1 MPALGP
7 SDDPQIMGIVNVTPD
22 SFSDG
27 GEFSSHAAAIDQ
39 GRKLAADGAH
49 VIDVGGEAT
58 RPGAATVSEETE
70 IARVL
75 PVIEALVK
83 DGIKVS
89 VDTSKPEVMEAAVAA
104 GACMINDI
112 YALRRPGALATA
124 ARLDVPVCL
133 MHMQGTPA
141 TMQDA
146 PRYENIGRE
155 IREFLQS
162 RIHACSLA
170 GVDREQIVIDP
181 GFGFGKT
188 RQHNHTLI
196 GQLGWFTQMG
206 VPVLIG
212 VSRKKFVRSL
222 AQVASRQTL
231 DRVSA
236 LLALMAVEQ
245 GARFVRVH
253 NVDVTRKLLGQ
264 AHGLVPVPRS
274 PVN

>member
-7 SDDPQIMGIVNVTPD
+7 SVDPQIMGIVNVTPD

-49 VIDVGGEAT
+49 VIDVGGEST
-58 RPGAATVSEETE
+58 RPGAATVSEEME

-253 NVDVTRKLLGQ
+253 NVDVTRQLLGQ

>member
-7 SDDPQIMGIVNVTPD
+7 SVDPQIMGIVNVTPD

-49 VIDVGGEAT
+49 VIDVGGEST
-58 RPGAATVSEETE
+58 RPGAATVSEEME

-112 YALRRPGALATA
+112 YALRRPGALATV

-253 NVDVTRKLLGQ
+253 NVDVTRQLLGQ

>member
-1 MPALGP
+1 MPALVP

-39 GRKLAADGAH
+39 GRKLAADGAN
-49 VIDVGGEAT
+49 VVDVGGEST
-58 RPGAATVSEETE
+58 RPGAESVSAEEE
-70 IARVL
+70 IGRVL

-89 VDTSKPEVMEAAVAA
+89 VDASKPEVMEAAVAA

-112 YALRRPGALATA
+112 YALRRPGALATV
-124 ARLDVPVCL
+124 ARMDVPVCL

-141 TMQDA
+141 TMQNA
-146 PRYENIGRE
+146 PRYEDIGRE

-162 RIHACSLA
+162 RINACCLA
-170 GVDREQIVIDP
+170 GVDRERIVIDP

-196 GQLGWFTQMG
+196 TQLGWFTEIG

-212 VSRKKFVRSL
+212 ISRKKFVRSL
-222 AQVASRQTL
+222 SQVASRQTL
-231 DRVSA
+231 DEVSA

-253 NVDVTRKLLGQ
+253 NVGVTRKLLGQ
-264 AHGLVPVPRS
+264 AYGLVPAQQS

>member
-1 MPALGP
+1 MPALRLMDG
-7 SDDPQIMGIVNVTPD
+7 PQIMGIVNVTPD

-39 GRKLAADGAH
+39 GRRLAADGAH
-49 VIDVGGEAT
+49 IIDVGGEST
-58 RPGAATVSEETE
+58 RPGAGTVSAEVE

-75 PVIEALVK
+75 PVIKALAK

-89 VDTSKPEVMEAAVAA
+89 VDTSKPEVMDAAVDA

-112 YALRRPGALATA
+112 YALRRPGALEAA
-124 ARLDVPVCL
+124 ARMDVPVCL

-146 PRYENIGRE
+146 PRYEDLGGE
-155 IREFLQS
+155 IREFLEF
-162 RIHACSLA
+162 RIHACDLA
-170 GVDREQIVIDP
+170 GVDRGRIVIDP

-196 GQLGWFTQMG
+196 TQLGEFMGMG

-222 AQVASRQTL
+222 AQTGSRQTI
-231 DRVSA
+231 DSVSA

-245 GARFVRVH
+245 GARFVRAH
-253 NVDVTRKLLGQ
+253 NVDATRRLLGQ
-264 AHGLVPVPRS
+264 AYGLAPAARS
-274 PVN
+274 PLN

>member
-7 SDDPQIMGIVNVTPD
+7 SVDPQIMGIVNVTPD

-49 VIDVGGEAT
+49 VIDVGGEST

>member
-1 MPALGP
+1 MPALVP

-27 GEFSSHAAAIDQ
+27 GEFSSHDAAIDQ
-39 GRKLAADGAH
+39 GRKLAVGGANI
-49 VIDVGGEAT
+49 VDVGGEST
-58 RPGAATVSEETE
+58 RPGAGSVSAEEE
-70 IARVL
+70 IGRVL

-89 VDTSKPEVMEAAVAA
+89 VDTSKPEVMEVAVAA

-112 YALRRPGALATA
+112 YALRRPGALATV
-124 ARLDVPVCL
+124 ARMDVPVCL

-141 TMQDA
+141 TMQNA
-146 PRYENIGRE
+146 PRYEDIGRE

-162 RIHACSLA
+162 RINACCLA
-170 GVDREQIVIDP
+170 GVDRERIVIDP

-196 GQLGWFTQMG
+196 TQLGWFTEIG

-222 AQVASRQTL
+222 SRVASRQAL
-231 DRVSA
+231 DEVSA

-253 NVDVTRKLLGQ
+253 NVGVTRKLLGQ
-264 AHGLVPVPRS
+264 AYGLVPAQRS

>member
-1 MPALGP
+1 MPALSLMDG
-7 SDDPQIMGIVNVTPD
+7 PQIMGIVNVTPD

-39 GRKLAADGAH
+39 GRRLAADGAH
-49 VIDVGGEAT
+49 IIDVGGEST
-58 RPGAATVSEETE
+58 RPGAGTVSAEVE

-75 PVIEALVK
+75 PVIKALAK

-89 VDTSKPEVMEAAVAA
+89 VDTSKPEVMDAAVDA

-112 YALRRPGALATA
+112 YALGRPGALEAA
-124 ARLDVPVCL
+124 ARMDVPVCL

-146 PRYENIGRE
+146 PRYEDLGGE
-155 IREFLQS
+155 IREFLKS
-162 RIHACSLA
+162 RIHACDLV
-170 GVDREQIVIDP
+170 GVDRERIVIDP

-188 RQHNHTLI
+188 RQHNHRLI
-196 GQLGWFTQMG
+196 TQLAEFMGMG

-222 AQVASRQTL
+222 AQTGSRETI
-231 DRVSA
+231 DSVSA
-236 LLALMAVEQ
+236 LLALIAVEQ

-253 NVDVTRKLLGQ
+253 NVDATRRLLGQ
-264 AHGLVPVPRS
+264 AYGLAPAARS
-274 PVN
+274 PLN

>member
-49 VIDVGGEAT
+49 VIDVGGEST
-58 RPGAATVSEETE
+58 RPGAATVSEEME

-112 YALRRPGALATA
+112 YALRRPGALATV

-253 NVDVTRKLLGQ
+253 NVDVTRQLLGQ

>member
-49 VIDVGGEAT
+49 VIDVGGEST

-236 LLALMAVEQ
+236 LLALMAVE
-245 GARFVRVH
+245 
-253 NVDVTRKLLGQ
+253 
-264 AHGLVPVPRS
+264 
-274 PVN
+274 

>member
-27 GEFSSHAAAIDQ
+27 GEFSSHVAAIDQ
-39 GRKLAADGAH
+39 GRKLAADGAN
-49 VIDVGGEAT
+49 VVDVGGEST
-58 RPGAATVSEETE
+58 RPGAGSVSAEEE
-70 IARVL
+70 IARVQ

-112 YALRRPGALATA
+112 YALRRPGALATV
-124 ARLDVPVCL
+124 ARMDVPVCL

-141 TMQDA
+141 TMQNA
-146 PRYENIGRE
+146 PRYEDIGRE

-162 RIHACSLA
+162 RINACCLA
-170 GVDREQIVIDP
+170 GVDRERIIIDP

-196 GQLGWFTQMG
+196 TQLGWFTEIG

-222 AQVASRQTL
+222 AQVSSRQTL
-231 DRVSA
+231 DEVSA

-253 NVDVTRKLLGQ
+253 NVGVTRKLLGQ
-264 AHGLVPVPRS
+264 AYGLVPAQRS

>member
-1 MPALGP
+1 MPALGL

-27 GEFSSHAAAIDQ
+27 GEFSSHAAAIEQ
-39 GRKLAADGAH
+39 GRKLSEDGAH
-49 VIDVGGEAT
+49 VVDVGGEST
-58 RPGAATVSEETE
+58 RPGAGLVSADVE

-112 YALRRPGALATA
+112 YALRKPGALATV
-124 ARLDVPVCL
+124 ARMDVPVCL
-133 MHMQGTPA
+133 MHMKGTPA
-141 TMQDA
+141 TMQNA
-146 PRYENIGRE
+146 PSYEDIGRE

-162 RIHACSLA
+162 RIDACGLG
-170 GVDREQIVIDP
+170 GVDRERIVIDP

-196 GQLGWFTQMG
+196 GHLESFTGMG

-222 AQVASRQTL
+222 TQVASRQTL

-264 AHGLVPVPRS
+264 TNGLVSDPRS

>member
-1 MPALGP
+1 MPALRLMDG
-7 SDDPQIMGIVNVTPD
+7 PQIMGIVNVTPD

-39 GRKLAADGAH
+39 GRRLAADGAH
-49 VIDVGGEAT
+49 IIDVGGEST
-58 RPGAATVSEETE
+58 RPGAGTVSAEVE

-75 PVIEALVK
+75 PVIKALAK

-89 VDTSKPEVMEAAVAA
+89 LDTSKPEVMDAAVDA

-112 YALRRPGALATA
+112 YALRRPGALEAA
-124 ARLDVPVCL
+124 ARMDVPVCL

-146 PRYENIGRE
+146 PRYEDLGGE
-155 IREFLQS
+155 IREFLEF
-162 RIHACSLA
+162 RIHACDLA
-170 GVDREQIVIDP
+170 GVDRERIVIDP

-188 RQHNHTLI
+188 RQHNHRLI
-196 GQLGWFTQMG
+196 TQLAEFMGMG

-222 AQVASRQTL
+222 AQAGSRQTI
-231 DRVSA
+231 DSVSA

-253 NVDVTRKLLGQ
+253 NVDATRRLLGQ
-264 AHGLVPVPRS
+264 VYGLAPAARS
-274 PVN
+274 PLN

>member
-1 MPALGP
+1 
-7 SDDPQIMGIVNVTPD
+7 MGVVNVTPD

-39 GRKLAADGAH
+39 GRKLAVDGANI
-49 VIDVGGEAT
+49 VDVGGEST
-58 RPGAATVSEETE
+58 RPGAESVSAEEE
-70 IARVL
+70 ISRVL

-112 YALRRPGALATA
+112 YALRRPGALATV
-124 ARLDVPVCL
+124 ARMDVPVCL

-141 TMQDA
+141 TMQNA
-146 PRYENIGRE
+146 PGYEDIGRE

-162 RIHACSLA
+162 RINACCLA
-170 GVDREQIVIDP
+170 GVDRERIVIDP

-196 GQLGWFTQMG
+196 TQLGWFTEIG

-222 AQVASRQTL
+222 SQVASRQTL
-231 DRVSA
+231 DEVSA

-264 AHGLVPVPRS
+264 AYGLVPAQRS

>member
-49 VIDVGGEAT
+49 VIDVGGEST
-58 RPGAATVSEETE
+58 RPGAATVSEEME

-112 YALRRPGALATA
+112 YALRRPGALATV

-141 TMQDA
+141 TMQNA

-162 RIHACSLA
+162 RIHACGLA

-253 NVDVTRKLLGQ
+253 NVDVTRQLLGQ

>member
-1 MPALGP
+1 M
-7 SDDPQIMGIVNVTPD
+7 
-22 SFSDG
+22 
-27 GEFSSHAAAIDQ
+27 
-39 GRKLAADGAH
+39 
-49 VIDVGGEAT
+49 
-58 RPGAATVSEETE
+58 
-70 IARVL
+70 
-75 PVIEALVK
+75 
-83 DGIKVS
+83 S

-141 TMQDA
+141 TMQNA

-162 RIHACSLA
+162 RIHACGLA

-188 RQHNHTLI
+188 RQHNHMLI
-196 GQLGWFTQMG
+196 TQLGWFTEIG

-222 AQVASRQTL
+222 SQVASRQTL
-231 DRVSA
+231 DEVSA

-264 AHGLVPVPRS
+264 AYGLVRAQRS

>member
-7 SDDPQIMGIVNVTPD
+7 SVDPQIMGIVNVTPD

-49 VIDVGGEAT
+49 VIDVGGEST

-141 TMQDA
+141 TMQNA

-231 DRVSA
+231 DRVRA

>member
-49 VIDVGGEAT
+49 VIDVGGEST
-58 RPGAATVSEETE
+58 RPGAATVSEEME

-112 YALRRPGALATA
+112 YALRRPGALATV

-141 TMQDA
+141 TMQNA

-162 RIHACSLA
+162 RIHACGLA

-196 GQLGWFTQMG
+196 GQLEWFTGMG

-222 AQVASRQTL
+222 TQVTSIQTL

-245 GARFVRVH
+245 GVRFVRVH
-253 NVDVTRKLLGQ
+253 NVDVTRKLLGKTN
-264 AHGLVPVPRS
+264 ALVSAPRS
-274 PVN
+274 PVI

>member
-1 MPALGP
+1 MPALRLMDG
-7 SDDPQIMGIVNVTPD
+7 PQIMGIVNVTPD

-39 GRKLAADGAH
+39 GRRLAADGAH
-49 VIDVGGEAT
+49 IIDVGGEST
-58 RPGAATVSEETE
+58 RPGAGTVSAEVE

-75 PVIEALVK
+75 PVIKALAK

-89 VDTSKPEVMEAAVAA
+89 VDTSKPEVMDAAVDA

-112 YALRRPGALATA
+112 YALRRPGALEAA
-124 ARLDVPVCL
+124 ARMDVPVCL

-141 TMQDA
+141 TMQDV
-146 PRYENIGRE
+146 PRYEDLGGE
-155 IREFLQS
+155 IREFLES
-162 RIHACSLA
+162 RIHACDLA
-170 GVDREQIVIDP
+170 GVDRERIVIDP

-196 GQLGWFTQMG
+196 TQLGRFMGMG

-222 AQVASRQTL
+222 AQTGSRQTI
-231 DRVSA
+231 DSVSA

-253 NVDVTRKLLGQ
+253 NVDTTRRLLGQ
-264 AHGLVPVPRS
+264 VYGLAPAARS
-274 PVN
+274 PLN

>member
-49 VIDVGGEAT
+49 VIDVGGEST

-112 YALRRPGALATA
+112 YALRRPGALATV

>member
-49 VIDVGGEAT
+49 VIDVGGEST
-58 RPGAATVSEETE
+58 RPGAATVSEEME

-112 YALRRPGALATA
+112 YALRRPGALATV

>member
-1 MPALGP
+1 MPALVP

-39 GRKLAADGAH
+39 GRKLAADGAN
-49 VIDVGGEAT
+49 VVDVGGEST
-58 RPGAATVSEETE
+58 RPGAESVSAEEE

-83 DGIKVS
+83 HGIKVS

-112 YALRRPGALATA
+112 YALRRPGALATV
-124 ARLDVPVCL
+124 ARMDVPVCL

-141 TMQDA
+141 TMQNA
-146 PRYENIGRE
+146 PRYEDIGRE

-162 RIHACSLA
+162 RINACCLA
-170 GVDREQIVIDP
+170 GVDRERIVIDP

-196 GQLGWFTQMG
+196 TQLGGFMGMG

-222 AQVASRQTL
+222 AQTGSRPTI
-231 DRVSA
+231 DSVSA

-253 NVDVTRKLLGQ
+253 NVDATRRLLGQ
-264 AHGLVPVPRS
+264 AYGLAPAARS
-274 PVN
+274 PLN

>member
-1 MPALGP
+1 MPALGLSGGP
-7 SDDPQIMGIVNVTPD
+7 RIMGIVNVTPD

-39 GRKLAADGAH
+39 GRKLAADGANL
-49 VIDVGGEAT
+49 VDVGGEST
-58 RPGAATVSEETE
+58 RPGAESVSPEEE

-83 DGIKVS
+83 DGIRVS
-89 VDTSKPEVMEAAVAA
+89 IDTSKPEVMEAAVGA

-112 YALRRPGALATA
+112 YALRRPGALATV
-124 ARLDVPVCL
+124 ARMDVPVCL

-141 TMQDA
+141 TMQNA
-146 PRYENIGRE
+146 PRYEDIGRE
-155 IREFLQS
+155 IREFLKS
-162 RIHACSLA
+162 RIDACRLA
-170 GVDREQIVIDP
+170 GVDRERIVIDP

-196 GQLGWFTQMG
+196 TQLGWFTRMG

-222 AQVASRQTL
+222 TQGASRQAL
-231 DRVSA
+231 DEFSA

-264 AHGLVPVPRS
+264 AYGLVPAPRS

>member
-1 MPALGP
+1 MPALRLT
-7 SDDPQIMGIVNVTPD
+7 DEPQIMGIVNVTPD

-49 VIDVGGEAT
+49 VIDVGGEST
-58 RPGAATVSEETE
+58 RPGAGTVSPETE
-70 IARVL
+70 ITRVL

-112 YALRRPGALATA
+112 YALRRPGALATV
-124 ARLDVPVCL
+124 ARLDVRVCL

-146 PRYENIGRE
+146 PRYKNIGRE
-155 IREFLQS
+155 IREFLES
-162 RIHACSLA
+162 RIHACGLA
-170 GVDREQIVIDP
+170 GVDRERVVIDP
-181 GFGFGKT
+181 GVGFGKT

-196 GQLGWFTQMG
+196 GQLGWFTEIG

-231 DRVSA
+231 DEVSA

-253 NVDVTRKLLGQ
+253 NVDVTRKLLAQ
-264 AHGLVPVPRS
+264 AYGLVPAQRS

>member
-7 SDDPQIMGIVNVTPD
+7 SVDPQIMGIVNVTPD

-49 VIDVGGEAT
+49 VIDVGGEST
-58 RPGAATVSEETE
+58 RPGAATVSEEME

-112 YALRRPGALATA
+112 YALRRPGALATV

-141 TMQDA
+141 TMQNA

-162 RIHACSLA
+162 RIHACGLA

>member
-1 MPALGP
+1 MPALVP
-7 SDDPQIMGIVNVTPD
+7 SDDPQILGVVNVTPD

-27 GEFSSHAAAIDQ
+27 GEFSSHAAAIDH
-39 GRKLAADGAH
+39 GRKLAVDGANI
-49 VIDVGGEAT
+49 VDVGGEST
-58 RPGAATVSEETE
+58 RPGAESVSAEDE

-112 YALRRPGALATA
+112 YALRKPGALATV
-124 ARLDVPVCL
+124 ARMDVPVCL

-141 TMQDA
+141 TMQNA
-146 PRYENIGRE
+146 PRYEDIGRE

-162 RIHACSLA
+162 RINACCLA
-170 GVDREQIVIDP
+170 GVDRERIVIDP

-196 GQLGWFTQMG
+196 TQLGWFTEIG

-222 AQVASRQTL
+222 SPVASRQTL
-231 DRVSA
+231 DEVSA

-253 NVDVTRKLLGQ
+253 NVGVTRKLLGQ
-264 AHGLVPVPRS
+264 AYGLVPAQRS

>member
-49 VIDVGGEAT
+49 VIDVGGEST

-253 NVDVTRKLLGQ
+253 NVDVTRQLLGQ

>member
-1 MPALGP
+1 MPALGL

-27 GEFSSHAAAIDQ
+27 GEFSSHAAAIEQ
-39 GRKLAADGAH
+39 GRKLYEDGAH
-49 VIDVGGEAT
+49 VVDVGGEST
-58 RPGAATVSEETE
+58 RPGAGLVSADVE

-112 YALRRPGALATA
+112 YALRKPGALATV
-124 ARLDVPVCL
+124 ARMDVPVCL
-133 MHMQGTPA
+133 MHMKGTPA
-141 TMQDA
+141 TMQNA
-146 PRYENIGRE
+146 PRYEDIGRE

-162 RIHACSLA
+162 RIDACGLG
-170 GVDREQIVIDP
+170 GVDRERIVIDP

-196 GQLGWFTQMG
+196 GHLESFTGMG

-222 AQVASRQTL
+222 TQVASRQTL

-264 AHGLVPVPRS
+264 TNGLVSDPRS

>member
-1 MPALGP
+1 MPALRLMDG
-7 SDDPQIMGIVNVTPD
+7 PQIMGIVNVTPD

-39 GRKLAADGAH
+39 GRRLAADGAH
-49 VIDVGGEAT
+49 IIDVGGEST
-58 RPGAATVSEETE
+58 RPGAGTVSAEVE

-75 PVIEALVK
+75 PVIKALAK

-89 VDTSKPEVMEAAVAA
+89 VDTSKPEVMEAAVDA

-112 YALRRPGALATA
+112 YALRRSGALEAA
-124 ARLDVPVCL
+124 ARMDVPVCL

-146 PRYENIGRE
+146 PRYEDLGGE
-155 IREFLQS
+155 IREFLES
-162 RIHACSLA
+162 RIHACDLA
-170 GVDREQIVIDP
+170 GVDRERIVIDP

-196 GQLGWFTQMG
+196 TQLGRFMGMG

-222 AQVASRQTL
+222 AQTGSRQAI
-231 DRVSA
+231 DSVSA

-245 GARFVRVH
+245 GARFVRAH
-253 NVDVTRKLLGQ
+253 NVDATRRLLGQ
-264 AHGLVPVPRS
+264 AYGLAPAARS
-274 PVN
+274 PLN

>member
-7 SDDPQIMGIVNVTPD
+7 SVDPQIMGIVNVTPD

-49 VIDVGGEAT
+49 VIDVGGEST
-58 RPGAATVSEETE
+58 RPGAATVSEEME

-162 RIHACSLA
+162 RIHACGLA

-253 NVDVTRKLLGQ
+253 NVDVTRQLLGQ

>member
-1 MPALGP
+1 MPALRLMDG
-7 SDDPQIMGIVNVTPD
+7 PQIMGIVNVTPD

-27 GEFSSHAAAIDQ
+27 GEFSSHAAAIDR
-39 GRKLAADGAH
+39 GRTLAADGAH
-49 VIDVGGEAT
+49 IIDVGGEST
-58 RPGAATVSEETE
+58 RPGAGRVSAEVE

-75 PVIEALVK
+75 PVIKALAK

-89 VDTSKPEVMEAAVAA
+89 VDTSKPEVMDAAVDA

-112 YALRRPGALATA
+112 YALRRPGALEAA
-124 ARLDVPVCL
+124 ARMDVPVSL

-146 PRYENIGRE
+146 PRYEDLGGE
-155 IREFLQS
+155 IREFLES
-162 RIHACSLA
+162 RIHACDLA
-170 GVDREQIVIDP
+170 GVDRERIVIDP

-196 GQLGWFTQMG
+196 TQLSGFMGMG

-222 AQVASRQTL
+222 AQAGSRQTI
-231 DRVSA
+231 DSVSA

-245 GARFVRVH
+245 GAKFVRVH
-253 NVDVTRKLLGQ
+253 NVDATRRLLGQ
-264 AHGLVPVPRS
+264 AYGLAPAARS
-274 PVN
+274 PLN

>member
-1 MPALGP
+1 MPALRLMDG
-7 SDDPQIMGIVNVTPD
+7 PQIMGIVNVTPD

-39 GRKLAADGAH
+39 GRRLAADGAH
-49 VIDVGGEAT
+49 IIDVGGEST
-58 RPGAATVSEETE
+58 RPGAGTVSAEVE

-75 PVIEALVK
+75 PVIKALVK

-89 VDTSKPEVMEAAVAA
+89 VDTSKPEVMDAAVDA

-112 YALRRPGALATA
+112 YALRRPGALEAA
-124 ARLDVPVCL
+124 ARMDVPVCL

-146 PRYENIGRE
+146 PCYEDLAGE
-155 IREFLQS
+155 IREFLES
-162 RIHACSLA
+162 RIHACDLA
-170 GVDREQIVIDP
+170 GVDRERIVIDP

-196 GQLGWFTQMG
+196 TQLGGFMGMG

-222 AQVASRQTL
+222 AQTGSRQTI
-231 DRVSA
+231 DSVSA

-245 GARFVRVH
+245 GARFVRAH
-253 NVDVTRKLLGQ
+253 NVDATRRLLGQ
-264 AHGLVPVPRS
+264 AYRLAPAARS
-274 PVN
+274 PLN

>member
-1 MPALGP
+1 MPALRLT
-7 SDDPQIMGIVNVTPD
+7 DEPQIMGIVNVTPD

-49 VIDVGGEAT
+49 VIDVGGEST
-58 RPGAATVSEETE
+58 RPGAGTVSAEVE

-75 PVIEALVK
+75 PVIKALAK

-89 VDTSKPEVMEAAVAA
+89 VDTSKPEVMDAAVDA

-112 YALRRPGALATA
+112 YALRRPGALEAA
-124 ARLDVPVCL
+124 ARMDVPVCL

-141 TMQDA
+141 TMQDV
-146 PRYENIGRE
+146 PRYEDLGGE
-155 IREFLQS
+155 IREFLES
-162 RIHACSLA
+162 RIHACDLA
-170 GVDREQIVIDP
+170 GVDRERIVIDP

-196 GQLGWFTQMG
+196 TQLGRFMGMG

-222 AQVASRQTL
+222 AQAGSRQTI
-231 DRVSA
+231 DSVSA

-253 NVDVTRKLLGQ
+253 NVDATRRLLGQ
-264 AHGLVPVPRS
+264 VYGLAPAARS
-274 PVN
+274 PLN

>member
-49 VIDVGGEAT
+49 VVDVGGEST
-58 RPGAATVSEETE
+58 RPGAAIVSEETE

-112 YALRRPGALATA
+112 YALRRPGALATV

-162 RIHACSLA
+162 RIHACGLA

-222 AQVASRQTL
+222 AHVASRQTL